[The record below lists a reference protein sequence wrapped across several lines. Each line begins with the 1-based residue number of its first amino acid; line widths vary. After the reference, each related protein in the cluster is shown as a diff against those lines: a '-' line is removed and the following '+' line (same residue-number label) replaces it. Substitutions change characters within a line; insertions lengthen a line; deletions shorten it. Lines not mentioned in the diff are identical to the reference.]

1 MASLRKA
8 KKQAK
13 KEGRVF
19 VDPTK
24 ERKKLMREVTEQV
37 RETNKRL
44 RQLDRKGLYNTFS
57 SKKLFERLGS
67 GKLNALEKMGNKI
80 AGIKVRKKMTA
91 TELTAILKA
100 TSNFLKSATSSPYKT
115 KKVIRETKKSMFKTL
130 KIKDTKLTM
139 EDIENYYNMLG
150 DKDFD
155 SFNEKIG
162 ASEMWAVIDDSI
174 EAGDNQ
180 NQFLSR
186 LSSLITLN
194 DVDLKKKAI
203 NIFNKYV

>member
-13 KEGRVF
+13 KEGRIF
-19 VDPTK
+19 IDPTA
-24 ERKKLMREVTEQV
+24 ERKRLLRETKENV

-67 GKLNALEKMGNKI
+67 GKLDALERAGNKI
-80 AGIKVRKKMTA
+80 AGIKIKKKINA

-100 TSNFLKSATSSPYKT
+100 TKNFLNSATSSPYRTKRVIRDT
-115 KKVIRETKKSMFKTL
+115 KKAMFQTL
-130 KIKDTKLTM
+130 KIKNDDLTM
-139 EDIENYYNMLG
+139 EDIESYYEMLG

-155 SFNEKIG
+155 TFNDLIG
-162 ASEMWAVIDDSI
+162 ASEMWAIVDESID
-174 EAGDNQ
+174 AGDNQ
-180 NQFLSR
+180 NQFLKR
-186 LSSLITLN
+186 LTSHITLN
-194 DVDLKKKAI
+194 DVDLRKKAI

>member
-24 ERKKLMREVTEQV
+24 ERKKLIREVTEQV

-67 GKLNALEKMGNKI
+67 GKLDALERTGNKI
-80 AGIKVRKKMTA
+80 AGIKIKKKINA

-115 KKVIRETKKSMFKTL
+115 RKVIRETKKSMFKTL

-186 LSSLITLN
+186 LNSLITLN